1 MAERSGPVAS
11 VTGLVI
17 PPVNFFKIFCLVKY
31 LHIISLEIVDHLK
44 CPLRFSSEV
53 DRDQSILLSSCK
65 RLKGKH

>member
-44 CPLRFSSEV
+44 CPLVSLVKLTE
-53 DRDQSILLSSCK
+53 IKAYC
-65 RLKGKH
+65 